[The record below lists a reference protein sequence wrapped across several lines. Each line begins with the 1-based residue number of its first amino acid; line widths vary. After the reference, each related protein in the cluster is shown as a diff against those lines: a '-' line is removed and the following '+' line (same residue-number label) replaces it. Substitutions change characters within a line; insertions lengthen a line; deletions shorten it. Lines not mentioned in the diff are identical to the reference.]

1 VRPEGLG
8 SILPIRKENGSLRI
22 YMKIMIKRNSLQK
35 QVTRSILSKV
45 EKLGVTF
52 YSGSYGERCGRDVAM
67 LNVEVSS
74 MNSYHCP
81 ITS

>member
-1 VRPEGLG
+1 MKTM
-8 SILPIRKENGSLRI
+8 IR
-22 YMKIMIKRNSLQK
+22 RNSVQK
-35 QVTRSILSKV
+35 QVTSSILSKV

-52 YSGSYGERCGRDVAM
+52 YSGLYGERCGRNVVI
-67 LNVEVSS
+67 LNVEVGS